1 MGLNKM
7 FKRTMRRKSKYALKK
22 KSQTMKKSLK
32 SVKKYLTTNNQI
44 EFRDLEELS
53 KHFKLFFKAIID
65 IDENDYNGEQREKYD
80 MKKDRILD
88 KLDNIERKDPI
99 LRRIK
104 NISPEIYT
112 KLGYSNTN
120 IPYLE
125 LVDTYYSILKKLETI
140 IIEDDALRSDA
151 SLIQSLMIED
161 LIHTFIKK
169 KKKKTLSSIDD
180 DLLDMF
186 RGLGVKSDLDD
197 LQTMFRTMK
206 VDF

>member
-1 MGLNKM
+1 
-7 FKRTMRRKSKYALKK
+7 MRRKSKYALKK
-22 KSQTMKKSLK
+22 KSQTMKKS
-32 SVKKYLTTNNQI
+32 VKKYLSAKNQI
-44 EFRDLEELS
+44 EFRDLEEVS
-53 KHFKLFFKAIID
+53 MHFKLFFKAIID

-104 NISPEIYT
+104 SISPEIYT

-151 SLIQSLMIED
+151 SLIQSLIIED
-161 LIHTFIKK
+161 LVHTFI

>member
-22 KSQTMKKSLK
+22 KSQTMKKS
-32 SVKKYLTTNNQI
+32 VKKYLSAKNQI
-44 EFRDLEELS
+44 EFRDLEEVS
-53 KHFKLFFKAIID
+53 MHFKLFFKAIID

-104 NISPEIYT
+104 SISPEIYT

-151 SLIQSLMIED
+151 SLIQSLIIED
-161 LIHTFIKK
+161 LVHTFIKK
-169 KKKKTLSSIDD
+169 KNMKTLSSIDD

-197 LQTMFRTMK
+197 LQTMFRSMK

>member
-22 KSQTMKKSLK
+22 KSQTMKKS
-32 SVKKYLTTNNQI
+32 VKKYLSAKNQI
-44 EFRDLEELS
+44 EFRDLEEVS

-65 IDENDYNGEQREKYD
+65 IDENDYNGEQRAKYD
-80 MKKDRILD
+80 MKKDKILD

-104 NISPEIYT
+104 SISPEIYT

-140 IIEDDALRSDA
+140 IIEDDALSSDA

-169 KKKKTLSSIDD
+169 KKSINSIDD

-197 LQTMFRTMK
+197 LQTMFRSMK

>member
-1 MGLNKM
+1 MGLNKL
-7 FKRTMRRKSKYALKK
+7 FKKTMRRKSKYALKK
-22 KSQTMKKSLK
+22 KSQTMKKS
-32 SVKKYLTTNNQI
+32 VKKYLSAKNQI
-44 EFRDLEELS
+44 EFRDLEEVS
-53 KHFKLFFKAIID
+53 IHFKLFFKAIID

-104 NISPEIYT
+104 SISPEIYT

-169 KKKKTLSSIDD
+169 KKTLSSIDD

>member
-1 MGLNKM
+1 
-7 FKRTMRRKSKYALKK
+7 
-22 KSQTMKKSLK
+22 MKK
-32 SVKKYLTTNNQI
+32 SVKKYLSAKNQI
-44 EFRDLEELS
+44 EFRDLEEVS
-53 KHFKLFFKAIID
+53 IHFKLFFKAIID

-104 NISPEIYT
+104 SISPEIYT

-169 KKKKTLSSIDD
+169 KKTLSSIDD

>member
-22 KSQTMKKSLK
+22 KSQTMKKS
-32 SVKKYLTTNNQI
+32 VKKYLSAKNQI
-44 EFRDLEELS
+44 EFRDLEEVS

-104 NISPEIYT
+104 SISPEIYT

-140 IIEDDALRSDA
+140 IIEDDALGSDA

-161 LIHTFIKK
+161 LVHTFI

>member
-1 MGLNKM
+1 
-7 FKRTMRRKSKYALKK
+7 
-22 KSQTMKKSLK
+22 MKK
-32 SVKKYLTTNNQI
+32 SVKKYLSTKNQI
-44 EFRDLEELS
+44 EFRDLEEVS

-65 IDENDYNGEQREKYD
+65 IDDNDLSSLKRAKYD
-80 MKKDRILD
+80 MKKDKILD

-104 NISPEIYT
+104 SISPEIYT

-125 LVDTYYSILKKLETI
+125 LVDTYYTILKKLETI
-140 IIEDDALRSDA
+140 INEDDALSSDA
-151 SLIQSLMIED
+151 SLIQSLIIED

-169 KKKKTLSSIDD
+169 KKSINSIDD

-197 LQTMFRTMK
+197 LQTMFKSMK

>member
-1 MGLNKM
+1 
-7 FKRTMRRKSKYALKK
+7 MRRKSKYTLKK
-22 KSQTMKKSLK
+22 KSQTMKKS
-32 SVKKYLTTNNQI
+32 VKKYLSAKNQI
-44 EFRDLEELS
+44 EFRDLEEVS

-104 NISPEIYT
+104 SISPEIYT

-161 LIHTFIKK
+161 LVHTFIKK
-169 KKKKTLSSIDD
+169 KKNMKTLSSIHD

>member
-1 MGLNKM
+1 
-7 FKRTMRRKSKYALKK
+7 MRRKSKYALKK
-22 KSQTMKKSLK
+22 KSQTMKKS
-32 SVKKYLTTNNQI
+32 VKKYLSAKNQI
-44 EFRDLEELS
+44 EFRDLEEVS

-80 MKKDRILD
+80 IKKDRILD

-104 NISPEIYT
+104 SISPEIYT

-169 KKKKTLSSIDD
+169 KKTLSSIDD

>member
-22 KSQTMKKSLK
+22 KSQTMKKS
-32 SVKKYLTTNNQI
+32 VKKYLSAKNQI
-44 EFRDLEELS
+44 EFRDLEEVS

-104 NISPEIYT
+104 SISPEIYT

-161 LIHTFIKK
+161 LVHTFI

-197 LQTMFRTMK
+197 LQTMFRSMK

>member
-1 MGLNKM
+1 
-7 FKRTMRRKSKYALKK
+7 
-22 KSQTMKKSLK
+22 MKK
-32 SVKKYLTTNNQI
+32 SVKKYLSTKNQI
-44 EFRDLEELS
+44 EFRDLEEVS

-65 IDENDYNGEQREKYD
+65 IDDNDLSSLKRAKYD
-80 MKKDRILD
+80 MKKDKILD

-104 NISPEIYT
+104 SISPEIYT

-125 LVDTYYSILKKLETI
+125 LVDTYYTILKKLETI
-140 IIEDDALRSDA
+140 INEDHALSSDA

-169 KKKKTLSSIDD
+169 KKSINSIDD

>member
-1 MGLNKM
+1 M
-7 FKRTMRRKSKYALKK
+7 FKMTMRRKSKYALKK
-22 KSQTMKKSLK
+22 KSQTMKKS
-32 SVKKYLTTNNQI
+32 VKKYLSAKNQI
-44 EFRDLEELS
+44 EFRDLEEVS

-104 NISPEIYT
+104 SISPEIYT

-140 IIEDDALRSDA
+140 IIEDDALGSDA
-151 SLIQSLMIED
+151 SLIQSIMIED
-161 LIHTFIKK
+161 LVHTFI

>member
-22 KSQTMKKSLK
+22 KSQTMKKS
-32 SVKKYLTTNNQI
+32 VKKYLSAKNQI
-44 EFRDLEELS
+44 EFRDLEEVS
-53 KHFKLFFKAIID
+53 MHFKLFFKAIID

-104 NISPEIYT
+104 SISPEIYT

-151 SLIQSLMIED
+151 SLIQSLIIED
-161 LIHTFIKK
+161 LVHTFI

>member
-1 MGLNKM
+1 
-7 FKRTMRRKSKYALKK
+7 
-22 KSQTMKKSLK
+22 
-32 SVKKYLTTNNQI
+32 
-44 EFRDLEELS
+44 
-53 KHFKLFFKAIID
+53 
-65 IDENDYNGEQREKYD
+65 
-80 MKKDRILD
+80 MKKDKILD

-104 NISPEIYT
+104 SISPEIYT

-125 LVDTYYSILKKLETI
+125 LVDTYYTILKKLETI
-140 IIEDDALRSDA
+140 INEDHALSSDA

-169 KKKKTLSSIDD
+169 KKSINSIDD

>member
-1 MGLNKM
+1 MALNKM
-7 FKRTMRRKSKYALKK
+7 FKRTMRRKSKYTLKK
-22 KSQTMKKSLK
+22 KSQTMKKS
-32 SVKKYLTTNNQI
+32 VKKYLSTKNQI
-44 EFRDLEELS
+44 EFRDLEEVS

-65 IDENDYNGEQREKYD
+65 IDDNDLSSLKRAKYD
-80 MKKDRILD
+80 MKKDKILD

-104 NISPEIYT
+104 SISPEIYT

-125 LVDTYYSILKKLETI
+125 LVETYYRILKKLEII
-140 IIEDDALRSDA
+140 IIEDDALRSNA

-169 KKKKTLSSIDD
+169 KKSINSIDD

-197 LQTMFRTMK
+197 LQTMFKSMK

>member
-22 KSQTMKKSLK
+22 KSHTMKK
-32 SVKKYLTTNNQI
+32 SVKKYLSTKNQI
-44 EFRDLEELS
+44 EFRDLEEVS

-104 NISPEIYT
+104 SISPEIYT

-120 IPYLE
+120 IAYLE

-161 LIHTFIKK
+161 LVHTFIKK
-169 KKKKTLSSIDD
+169 NKTLSSIDD

-197 LQTMFRTMK
+197 LQTMFRSMK

>member
-22 KSQTMKKSLK
+22 KSQTMKKS
-32 SVKKYLTTNNQI
+32 VKKYLSAKNQI
-44 EFRDLEELS
+44 EFRDLEEVS

-80 MKKDRILD
+80 IKKDRILD

-104 NISPEIYT
+104 SISPEIYT

-169 KKKKTLSSIDD
+169 KKTLSSIDD

>member
-7 FKRTMRRKSKYALKK
+7 FKRTMRRKSKYTLKK
-22 KSQTMKKSLK
+22 KSQTMKKS
-32 SVKKYLTTNNQI
+32 VKKYLSTKNQI
-44 EFRDLEELS
+44 EFRDLEEVS

-65 IDENDYNGEQREKYD
+65 IDGNDYNGEQRAKYD
-80 MKKDRILD
+80 MKKDKILD

-140 IIEDDALRSDA
+140 IIEDDALSSNA
-151 SLIQSLMIED
+151 SLIQSLIIED
-161 LIHTFIKK
+161 LVHTFIKK
-169 KKKKTLSSIDD
+169 KKNMKTLSSIDD

-197 LQTMFRTMK
+197 LQTMFKSMK
-206 VDF
+206 VEF

>member
-7 FKRTMRRKSKYALKK
+7 FKRTMRRKSKYTLKK
-22 KSQTMKKSLK
+22 KSQTMKKS
-32 SVKKYLTTNNQI
+32 VKKYLSAKNQI
-44 EFRDLEELS
+44 EFRDLEEVS

-88 KLDNIERKDPI
+88 KLDNIERRDPI

-104 NISPEIYT
+104 SISPEIYT

-169 KKKKTLSSIDD
+169 KKTLSSIDD

>member
-1 MGLNKM
+1 M
-7 FKRTMRRKSKYALKK
+7 
-22 KSQTMKKSLK
+22 
-32 SVKKYLTTNNQI
+32 KKYLTTNNQI
-44 EFRDLEELS
+44 EGEMVLRDLEELS